1 MKTVYSIFIIAALLL
16 ISCGGKSDEEL
27 LQEPKNTDT
36 VEQTVAPQKES
47 KFKKPIEIEYISSE
61 YMNVIGAEEEDLY
74 TTCSYAGFNL
84 RSSSSKKAEADT
96 AFRIENI
103 GDNNKETA
111 WVEGADGSGKGE
123 YFEFDFIFDDTLNRC
138 RYYCDYFT
146 ILNGYQKNSY
156 TFNAYSR
163 VKRFK
168 VYLDGTPFCYVD
180 LHDMPGMQF
189 FTLPYFKYLGRNGK
203 ATLRFEIEDVY
214 SGNKE
219 KKKETAITELFFSCQ
234 P

>member
-1 MKTVYSIFIIAALLL
+1 MKSFYSLFALITLIFS
-16 ISCGGKSDEEL
+16 SCGGGDQEPATEIKKQDTTEQASSPKSD
-27 LQEPKNTDT
+27 P
-36 VEQTVAPQKES
+36 
-47 KFKKPIEIEYISSE
+47 KFKKPIEIEYISAE
-61 YMNVIGAEEEDLY
+61 YMNVIGAEEEELY

-84 RSSSSKKAEADT
+84 RCSSTKKAEMDT

-103 GDNNKETA
+103 GDNNRQTA
-111 WVEGADGSGKGE
+111 WVEGAEGSGKGE
-123 YFEFDFIFDDTLNRC
+123 YFEFDFIFDDTLARC

-156 TFNAYSR
+156 TYNSYSR

-180 LHDMPGMQF
+180 LLDTPGMQF
-189 FTLPYFKYLGRNGK
+189 FTLPYFKYLDRNGK

-214 SGNKE
+214 PGSKE

>member
-1 MKTVYSIFIIAALLL
+1 MNTIYTFAITGMIFLF
-16 ISCGGKSDEEL
+16 SCGGGSEE
-27 LQEPKNTDT
+27 QAQQPRKADTVIQNTVPKN
-36 VEQTVAPQKES
+36 EG
-47 KFKKPIEIEYISSE
+47 KFKKPIEIEYVSAE
-61 YMNVIGAEEEDLY
+61 HMNVIGAEDEDLY

-84 RSSSSKKAEADT
+84 RCSSSKKAEMDT

-111 WVEGADGSGKGE
+111 WVEGSEGSGKGD

-138 RYYCDYFT
+138 KYYCDYFT

-156 TFNAYSR
+156 TYSTYSR

-168 VYLDGTPFCYVD
+168 VYLDGAVFCYVD
-180 LHDMPGMQF
+180 LQDVPGMQF
-189 FTLPYFKYLGRNGK
+189 FTLPFFKYLGRNGK
-203 ATLRFEIEDVY
+203 ATLRFEIEDIY
-214 SGNKE
+214 PGSKE
-219 KKKETAITELFFSCQ
+219 KKKETAVTELFFSCQ